1 MPFVLMKKSKAP
13 NLLLSHAG
21 NPSSGIPIPPDR
33 PENSYHLA
41 CIFTD
46 NTTLFFMTSEPLS
59 RGQNHVLVH
68 NRKNTEQVSSQHE
81 NPKAVGRSLCGQD
94 LGGCW
99 GSRVGTGK

>member
-1 MPFVLMKKSKAP
+1 MPFVLMKKSRAP
-13 NLLLSHAG
+13 NLHLSHAG
-21 NPSSGIPIPPDR
+21 NPSSGIPIPLGR

-81 NPKAVGRSLCGQD
+81 NPKAAGQD
-94 LGGCW
+94 LRGCW
-99 GSRVGTGK
+99 GSGVGTGK